1 MTWGMEQLSFLSCL
15 FGSTAFL
22 KAQAELLSSFYTT
35 QKLSSSLSFHPC
47 PWLHH
52 FPLLPLLL
60 FIILAS
66 QAHNSAAYLHHE
78 LLDLR
83 FNSLQG
89 FSGHVHEPCSQENT
103 SRNAAQEA
111 EDPVVTT

>member
-1 MTWGMEQLSFLSCL
+1 MEQLSFLSCPVS
-15 FGSTAFL
+15 STDFL
-22 KAQAELLSSFYTT
+22 KAQAELLSSFHTT
-35 QKLSSSLSFHPC
+35 LKLSSSLSFHPC

-66 QAHNSAAYLHHE
+66 QAHDSAAHLHHE
-78 LLDLR
+78 FLDLG

-89 FSGHVHEPCSQENT
+89 FNGHVHEPCSQENT

-111 EDPVVTT
+111 EDPAVTT